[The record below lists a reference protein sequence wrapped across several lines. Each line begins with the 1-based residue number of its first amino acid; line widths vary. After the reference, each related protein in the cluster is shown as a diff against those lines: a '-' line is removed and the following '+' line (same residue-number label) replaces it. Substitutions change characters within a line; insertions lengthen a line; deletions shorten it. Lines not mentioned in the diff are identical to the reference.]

1 MSGAKTETPK
11 KFLFTFSKQKVLKSW
26 IVSAMIRPQE
36 REREKSAVDADSRI
50 SSNKSNK
57 IKLVKLAQAVEG
69 EDELMH
75 FTRSVISFHY
85 ALNVFS
91 FSETPQLTVLNEL
104 L

>member
-11 KFLFTFSKQKVLKSW
+11 KFLFTFSKQNVLKSW
-26 IVSAMIRPQE
+26 IVSAMIRPQERE

-75 FTRSVISFHY
+75 FTRSVSSFHY
-85 ALNVFS
+85 L
-91 FSETPQLTVLNEL
+91 QLTVLNEL